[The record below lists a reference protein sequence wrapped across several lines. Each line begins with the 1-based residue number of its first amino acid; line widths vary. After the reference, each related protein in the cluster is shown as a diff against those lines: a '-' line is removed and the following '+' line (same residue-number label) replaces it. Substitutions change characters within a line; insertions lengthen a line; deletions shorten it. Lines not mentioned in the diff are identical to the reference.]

1 MKKQV
6 SFRMDEAEYMQLRLL
21 LLKEG
26 KSFQEYMIELIEKDL
41 DSRGDK

>member
-6 SFRMDEAEYMQLRLL
+6 SFRMDEVEYMQLRLL